1 MSATYG
7 TGIGAR
13 RHGECLSVA
22 QTSFNTLCSS
32 NQGICYL
39 SAPSCCKPASAAHQ
53 QACPCLVPLHPLFV
67 TGLPAKQELQDS
79 LTDCREINN
88 MVAGAG
94 DTERRK
100 QLEQQL
106 ATVSVT
112 GQGED
117 YWSSR
122 WERWV
127 WRCRGGVAGAAL
139 GNGKCGGEGG
149 SRWGSC

>member
-1 MSATYG
+1 MSA
-7 TGIGAR
+7 
-13 RHGECLSVA
+13 CC
-22 QTSFNTLCSS
+22 CSA
-32 NQGICYL
+32 NKGICYF

-53 QACPCLVPLHPLFV
+53 QACPCLVPLHHLLVP
-67 TGLPAKQELQDS
+67 GLPAKQELQDS

-94 DTERRK
+94 GNERRK